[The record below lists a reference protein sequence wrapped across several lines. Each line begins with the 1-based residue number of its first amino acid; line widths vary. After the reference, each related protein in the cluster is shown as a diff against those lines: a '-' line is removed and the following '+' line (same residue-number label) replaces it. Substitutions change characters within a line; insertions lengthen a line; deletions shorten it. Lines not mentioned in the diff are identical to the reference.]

1 MIKKLFLSFICV
13 VVMVVRIIVYNEDS
27 KSSVNNPSVIAS
39 SSTTAADYS
48 GSEPSGAVPEP
59 AAMLLLGTGLIGLAL
74 FARPKFKNKKK
85 ND

>member
-1 MIKKLFLSFICV
+1 MKKFLVFLCVMIMFLG
-13 VVMVVRIIVYNEDS
+13 IVGYHEDS
-27 KSSVNNPSVIAS
+27 KSSASNPSVIAS

>member
-1 MIKKLFLSFICV
+1 MKKFLVFLCVMIMFLG
-13 VVMVVRIIVYNEDS
+13 IVGCKEDS
-27 KSSVNNPSVIAS
+27 KSSDSNPSVIAS

-48 GSEPSGAVPEP
+48 GSESSGAASVPEP
-59 AAMLLLGTGLIGLAL
+59 ATMLLLGAGLIGLAL